1 MDEKV
6 FISHESTSLYQ
17 KHTDLYAFTNIGYAV
32 IGKQET
38 YTGMMWDLGIGYKK
52 MFRSHFGLNF
62 QFGYNLKQ
70 FRNINSDVTSDIM
83 QRENSTRSS
92 LSLGIGVIF

>member
-1 MDEKV
+1 
-6 FISHESTSLYQ
+6 
-17 KHTDLYAFTNIGYAV
+17 AFTNIGYAV

-70 FRNINSDVTSDIM
+70 FRNINSYVTSDIM